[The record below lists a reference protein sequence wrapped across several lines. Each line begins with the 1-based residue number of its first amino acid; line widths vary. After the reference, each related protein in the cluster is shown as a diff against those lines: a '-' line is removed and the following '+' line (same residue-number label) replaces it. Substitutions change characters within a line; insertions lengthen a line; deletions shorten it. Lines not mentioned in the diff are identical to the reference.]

1 MRLFEAI
8 LEANHC
14 AVAGDPHATVAVGD
28 FADALPLAAL
38 TCIDARLNR
47 LLPSALGVPEEQFIW
62 LRNAGNIV
70 TGSMSSTLR
79 SLALAC
85 AVKGAKEIVILGH
98 TDCLVGRTT
107 TLQLLNRLAALGVD
121 RQRLPDNLQDF
132 FGMFGSERQN
142 VIKATDFVRRS
153 PLIGPKVPVHGLL
166 IDLQTGRLES
176 IVNGYDTFNVTT
188 GGFSSA
194 LKSTGQVLDAM
205 EEIGRATV
213 GEIQFPETRI
223 GEGMAS
229 AKETL
234 QKADDLTAALTQKRP
249 PSLAASA
256 EPGTPPAPPKLPH
269 PKPSRFNIDFRQ
281 YGRPR

>member
-1 MRLFEAI
+1 MRLLEAI
-8 LEANHC
+8 LEANHR
-14 AVAGDPHATVAVGD
+14 AVAGDTHATVAVGD

-70 TGSMSSTLR
+70 TGPMSSTLR

-85 AVKGAKEIVILGH
+85 AVKGAREIVILGH
-98 TDCLVGRTT
+98 SDCLVGRTT
-107 TLQLLNRLAALGVD
+107 TLQLLDRLAALGVD
-121 RQRLPDNLQDF
+121 RQQLPDNLQDF

-153 PLIGPKVPVHGLL
+153 PLIGAKVPVHGLL

-194 LKSTGQVLDAM
+194 LKSTGQMLDAM
-205 EEIGRATV
+205 EEIGRASV
-213 GEIQFPETRI
+213 GEIQFPKTRI

-229 AKETL
+229 ARETL
-234 QKADDLTAALTQKRP
+234 QHAADLSAALQQK
-249 PSLAASA
+249 AS
-256 EPGTPPAPPKLPH
+256 PPPAAPSGTEPPPLPPKLPR

>member
-8 LEANHC
+8 LEANHR

-28 FADALPLAAL
+28 FTNELPLAAL

-234 QKADDLTAALTQKRP
+234 QKAEDLTAALEQKR
-249 PSLAASA
+249 LKTVAASA
-256 EPGTPPAPPKLPH
+256 EPGTPPAPPKLPR

-281 YGRPR
+281 YGKLR